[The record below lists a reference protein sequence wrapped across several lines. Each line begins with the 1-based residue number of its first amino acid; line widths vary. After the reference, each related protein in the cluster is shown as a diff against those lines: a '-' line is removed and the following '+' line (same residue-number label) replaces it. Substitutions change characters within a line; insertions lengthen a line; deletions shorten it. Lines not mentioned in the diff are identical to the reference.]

1 MIILSPVRIT
11 ISIVALVLCTLTV
24 ARGTAAA
31 PTATANAPAKE
42 TSWDELVPKDWD
54 PMKLLQSNKRAPLND
69 DDPGA
74 MFMMQKMRE
83 IWDSAPT
90 NAKLDG
96 MVVKL
101 PGYVV
106 PLEDVR
112 GDLKE
117 FLLVPY
123 FGACIHTP
131 PPPANQIV
139 HVMSGKPVKGI
150 RTMDAVWV
158 TGTLNTKRGESS
170 MGMSGYTMEGVT
182 VERYVAPKK

>member
-1 MIILSPVRIT
+1 MHAVSYIRIAIAT
-11 ISIVALVLCTLTV
+11 TALLAGTLTV
-24 ARGTAAA
+24 GAGWAAQPA
-31 PTATANAPAKE
+31 PPAQSVKE
-42 TSWDELVPKDWD
+42 MSWDELVPKDWD
-54 PMKLLQSNKRAPLND
+54 PMKLMQSNKHKALSD

-83 IWDSAPT
+83 IWDNAPT
-90 NAKLDG
+90 NDKLDG
-96 MVVKL
+96 VIVKL

-139 HVMSGKPVKGI
+139 HVISGKPAKGI

-158 TGTLNTKRGESS
+158 TGTLKTR
-170 MGMSGYTMEGVT
+170 
-182 VERYVAPKK
+182 A